1 MDIITIRKI
10 NLAMRRMCTR
20 LNLPRYEFLPY
31 VAVDIDIGLEEGET
45 SSSYYFNDDMKL
57 SKAEKDQILKIM
69 IARGYEKMY
78 LFVVN
83 DFMGEV
89 QTDVIIM
96 RVKKEEVEYEQIILW
111 EDL

>member
-1 MDIITIRKI
+1 
-10 NLAMRRMCTR
+10 
-20 LNLPRYEFLPY
+20 
-31 VAVDIDIGLEEGET
+31 
-45 SSSYYFNDDMKL
+45 MKL